1 VTNTREPRAHD
12 PRTVLTHYLD
22 ALVAGDVERI
32 AQSFAVDATWSLHGT
47 LPLAGEK
54 RGRAAIM
61 AFLLGAGSL
70 YQPGTQEFS
79 FGELIAEEDRA
90 VLEWNVRGVAAATG
104 RCYDNDYCGVFV
116 IRDGRIVSVREYLDT
131 QHASETLFRSS
142 GAA

>member
-1 VTNTREPRAHD
+1 LTDPREPRGHD

-22 ALVAGDVERI
+22 ALVAGDVDRI

-61 AFLLGAGSL
+61 DFLLGAEGL

-79 FGELIAEEDRA
+79 LGEITAEEDRA
-90 VLEWNVRGVAAATG
+90 VLEWKVRGVAAATG
-104 RCYDNDYCGVFV
+104 RSYDNDYCGVFV
-116 IRDGRIVSVREYLDT
+116 IRDGLIVSVREYLDT
-131 QHASETLFRSS
+131 QHADETLFRSS
-142 GAA
+142 GAT

>member
-1 VTNTREPRAHD
+1 MTNTREPRGHD

-22 ALVAGDVERI
+22 ALVAGDVDRI

-54 RGRAAIM
+54 RGRDAIM
-61 AFLLGAGSL
+61 GFLLGAGGL

-79 FGELIAEEDRA
+79 FGEITAEEDRA

-104 RCYDNDYCGVFV
+104 RSYDNDYCGVFV
-116 IRDGRIVSVREYLDT
+116 IRDGRIVGVREYLDT
-131 QHASETLFRSS
+131 QHAGETLFRSS

>member
-22 ALVAGDVERI
+22 ALVAGDVDRI

>member
-1 VTNTREPRAHD
+1 MTDPREPRGDD
-12 PRTVLTHYLD
+12 PRTVLAHYLD
-22 ALVAGDVERI
+22 ALVAGDVDRI

-61 AFLLGAGSL
+61 DFLLGAGSL

-79 FGELIAEEDRA
+79 FGEITAEEDRA
-90 VLEWNVRGVAAATG
+90 VLEWSVRGVAAATG

-116 IRDGRIVSVREYLDT
+116 IRDGHIVRVREYLDT
-131 QHASETLFRSS
+131 QHADETLFRTS